1 MKKKFFVGASLVS
14 MSLLLSAC
22 GSSMSDVKPLSLEEV
37 AGKRLAQMSADEK
50 EGLIYKY
57 VSDRITV
64 DKKNLISLES
74 KELSKID
81 ELLDSV
87 NSDLVKG
94 QSEALKPDY
103 ANYLLLEF
111 ARTPYK
117 WKQASVNPVGFD
129 PASRLYFVDVTYKT
143 SSKYKKV
150 VPISRIPNGSPD
162 EEKLKKQRYTDYMA
176 YLAVKQGSG
185 SGSYSKK
192 DFEGSW
198 GNIDVIKKE
207 QQGIP
212 LLERTAQEGN
222 KQGDLGALT
231 YTGLVKDTQL
241 TTGATMTFRYI
252 FKYNTNLGEESD
264 MQVSSVYLKDYN
276 LDNSKTLFNDIKTEN
291 ISGVEVLKPFVD
303 KLILSHNKSIEES
316 NHKGLYTIHQNF
328 GDIDKY
334 YDDLGKYAYNSIG
347 GYNFEILDR
356 TGTSVNV
363 KVKRINKIRAKGA
376 DMSLPTYDEEWLY
389 RLVLDKDD
397 KIKISSANLVDS
409 KLVGEPI
416 SVIKNVSG
424 ISDLIKY
431 SGESFTDSN
440 EKAVKESIKKF
451 SNVVFDAK
459 VDTPEFTK
467 VVDIGVSQPVL
478 KKISDVVQAVPD
490 AERKL
495 TYIVS
500 WNTKTNV
507 YVSLT
512 LREVFE
518 KGSQSLDTESTIDL
532 INRDGKW
539 RVVNYNRNMNIKT
552 NGVKINSK
560 NALVENKR

>member
-1 MKKKFFVGASLVS
+1 MKKKVLFGASL
-14 MSLLLSAC
+14 MSLSLVLSAC
-22 GSSMSDVKPLSLEEV
+22 GSEVSDVKPLSLEEV

-64 DKKNLISLES
+64 DRKNLISIDDA
-74 KELSKID
+74 ELQKVD
-81 ELLDSV
+81 KMLDTV

-94 QSEALKPDY
+94 KSSALSSDY

-111 ARTPYK
+111 ARTPYQ
-117 WKQASVNPVGFD
+117 WKQDSVDPVGFD

-143 SSKYKKV
+143 TEKYKKV

-162 EEKLKKQRYTDYMA
+162 EEVMKKKRYNDYIA
-176 YLAVKQGSG
+176 LLESKSSG
-185 SGSYSKK
+185 GDYKEK
-192 DFEGSW
+192 DFVKSW
-198 GNIDVIKKE
+198 GSVAGIFKE
-207 QQGIP
+207 QQGTP
-212 LLERTAQEGN
+212 LLERTASEGN
-222 KQGDLGALT
+222 KKGYLGALT

-241 TTGATMTFRYI
+241 TTGAKVTFRYVL
-252 FKYNTNLGEESD
+252 KYSNNLGEETD
-264 MQVSSVYLKDYN
+264 MSVVSMYLKDYS
-276 LDNSKTLFNDIKTEN
+276 LDNSKTVFSDLKEDDL
-291 ISGVEVLKPFVD
+291 SGVEVIKPFVD
-303 KLILSHNKSIEES
+303 KLILSHTKSIEES
-316 NHKGLYTIHQNF
+316 NNKGLYNIHQTF

-334 YDDLGKYAYNSIG
+334 YEDLNNYTYNSSG
-347 GYNFEILDR
+347 GYNFEILSR
-356 TGTSVNV
+356 TGTTVNV
-363 KVKRINKIRAKGA
+363 KVKRINKVRAKGA

-397 KIKISSANLVDS
+397 KIKIASSNLITS

-424 ISDLIKY
+424 ITDSIKY
-431 SGESFTDSN
+431 SGESFTKNN
-440 EKAVKESIKKF
+440 EKGVKDSLKKF
-451 SNVVFDAK
+451 SEVVFNAK

-467 VVDIGVSQPVL
+467 AVDIGVSQPVL
-478 KKISDVVQAVPD
+478 KKISDIVQAVPD
-490 AERKL
+490 SERKL

-518 KGSQSLDTESTIDL
+518 KGSQSLDTESTVDL

-539 RVVNYNRNMNIKT
+539 RVVNYNRNLNIKT
-552 NGVKINSK
+552 KGVKMDSK